1 MPPTVR
7 LQQDA
12 CVIYLNNSL
21 LKEGICN
28 ETIGIITNLNKQQ
41 LSIQVTF
48 CVHSTIIQKWITSE
62 TTYFYSGGQHV
73 SITQFPLQNSFSLTI
88 HKT

>member
-28 ETIGIITNLNKQQ
+28 ETIGVITNLNKQQ
-41 LSIQVTF
+41 PSIQVVF
-48 CVHSTIIQKWITSE
+48 CVHGTII
-62 TTYFYSGGQHV
+62 
-73 SITQFPLQNSFSLTI
+73 
-88 HKT
+88 